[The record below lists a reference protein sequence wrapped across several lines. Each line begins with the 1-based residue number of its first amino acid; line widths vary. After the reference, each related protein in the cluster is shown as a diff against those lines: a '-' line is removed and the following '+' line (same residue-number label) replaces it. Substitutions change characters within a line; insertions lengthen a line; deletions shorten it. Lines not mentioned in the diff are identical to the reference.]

1 MAAGD
6 DGEVKEGRTS
16 KYQGRAG
23 VTVAS
28 DDLRRRRTVTAAA
41 QQAPANAATAT
52 TTATS
57 ALERRLLVVWPDDG
71 FLPAST
77 VLAGAPQDM
86 SELYSGP
93 KHSAELY
100 HCPGAVGSAVR

>member
-6 DGEVKEGRTS
+6 DGEGKEGRTS

-52 TTATS
+52 ATTTVTS
-57 ALERRLLVVWPDDG
+57 ALELLLVVWPDDG

-77 VLAGAPQDM
+77 VLAGAPQLV
-86 SELYSGP
+86 SEL
-93 KHSAELY
+93 
-100 HCPGAVGSAVR
+100 

>member
-57 ALERRLLVVWPDDG
+57 AERRLLVVWPDDC

-77 VLAGAPQDM
+77 VFDGAPQVM
-86 SELYSGP
+86 SEL
-93 KHSAELY
+93 
-100 HCPGAVGSAVR
+100 

>member
-1 MAAGD
+1 MI
-6 DGEVKEGRTS
+6 
-16 KYQGRAG
+16 
-23 VTVAS
+23 
-28 DDLRRRRTVTAAA
+28 
-41 QQAPANAATAT
+41 AT
-52 TTATS
+52 TTAAKS
-57 ALERRLLVVWPDDG
+57 ALERLLLVVW
-71 FLPAST
+71 PAST